1 MLLLLSVAESLHSAV
16 STKHICVVSICGLQ
30 HTVCGMAKVSSFF
43 FLIFLLIRAQWPIFN
58 HPWGEKWWRREGAG
72 GRSLTLTFTSIQPFF
87 FFFLQQHWTCS
98 EWEREERREERDRVG
113 GRETERQTGQCC
125 AEGARCSYA
134 EGCHS
139 CCFSLKCASN
149 VGCFQIHRGVV
160 LLLLLLLLERSGRAR
175 RALCAS
181 RSTSPWTQRNH
192 RERERG
198 RGREGETTKCVL
210 SWANAGDGWRLIV
223 AQLSGEDCGQGRSL
237 HCARTETP
245 ILPAP
250 RILFFSFFFFLHNA
264 LCSRK
269 CHLRGKSRRTKR
281 LLPNMRPK
289 WKVGTAQAPARIVI
303 LSLCVCVCVC
313 VKALLR
319 NLTTLLYMAL
329 SVQGWGVGQCFF
341 FFL

>member
-30 HTVCGMAKVSSFF
+30 HTVCGMAKVSFF
-43 FLIFLLIRAQWPIFN
+43 FFVLIRAQWPIFN

-72 GRSLTLTFTSIQPFF
+72 GRSLTLTFTSIQPFFF

-160 LLLLLLLLERSGRAR
+160 LLLLLLLLLLERSGRAR

-250 RILFFSFFFFLHNA
+250 RILFFSFFFFFCTTRSAPENVISGESQEGQRDY
-264 LCSRK
+264 CRIWDPSER
-269 CHLRGKSRRTKR
+269 SVPRRP
-281 LLPNMRPK
+281 LL
-289 WKVGTAQAPARIVI
+289 V
-303 LSLCVCVCVC
+303 LLFSLCVCVCVWRHYC
-313 VKALLR
+313 V
-319 NLTTLLYMAL
+319 T
-329 SVQGWGVGQCFF
+329 
-341 FFL
+341 

>member
-87 FFFLQQHWTCS
+87 FFFFLQQHWTCS

-160 LLLLLLLLERSGRAR
+160 LLLLLLLLLERSGRAR

-192 RERERG
+192 RERERR

-250 RILFFSFFFFLHNA
+250 RILFFSFFFFFA
-264 LCSRK
+264 QRA
-269 CHLRGKSRRTKR
+269 
-281 LLPNMRPK
+281 LLPKMSSQG
-289 WKVGTAQAPARIVI
+289 KVKKDKEIIAEYETQVKGRYRAGPCSYCY
-303 LSLCVCVCVC
+303 SLCVCVCVC
-313 VKALLR
+313 VCEGTIA
-319 NLTTLLYMAL
+319 
-329 SVQGWGVGQCFF
+329 
-341 FFL
+341 